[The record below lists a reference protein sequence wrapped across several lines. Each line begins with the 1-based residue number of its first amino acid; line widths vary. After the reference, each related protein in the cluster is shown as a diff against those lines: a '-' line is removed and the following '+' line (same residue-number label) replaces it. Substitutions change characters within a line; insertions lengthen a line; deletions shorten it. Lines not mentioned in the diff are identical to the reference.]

1 MGQKYID
8 NKEFEQLILS
18 YKDDP
23 EKYEQSLVNMF
34 ELLIDNIIAS
44 FKFQVDA
51 LDAKQEC
58 FTLVLKTVRNFKPK
72 KGTAFNYFTT
82 VILNQLKLQYSK
94 EKRYKEKIE
103 AYIELKKDDIDI

>member
-1 MGQKYID
+1 MGNKYID
-8 NKEFEQLILS
+8 NAEFEELILS
-18 YKDDP
+18 YKEDP
-23 EKYEQSLVNMF
+23 EKFEDELVKMF

-51 LDAKQEC
+51 QDAKQEC
-58 FTLVLKTVRNFKPK
+58 FTLVLRTVRNFKPK

-94 EKRYKEKIE
+94 EKRYREKID
-103 AYIELKKDDIDI
+103 AYIDMKKDDLEV